1 MTEFLTTLTEQAA
14 ANTWL
19 ELLAVILGV
28 AYLLLAMRE
37 NIWCWYAAF
46 VSTAIFLWVFW
57 QVNLYME
64 SGLQV
69 FYLVM
74 AVYGWYLWRQ
84 GEKPEDDLRISSWS
98 VKTHAIAIVGIV
110 GLSFTS
116 GYLLNT
122 YTDAKLP
129 YLDSLTTWG
138 AIITTFMVAKKV
150 LENWIYW
157 FVIDAVSI
165 YLYLD
170 RGLYFTALLFAAYV
184 VIVIFGY
191 IEWRQRYQQQT
202 AT

>member
-1 MTEFLTTLTEQAA
+1 MAELLTTLIEQAA

-19 ELLAVILGV
+19 ELIAVILGV

-37 NIWCWYAAF
+37 NSLCWYAAF

-57 QVNLYME
+57 QVNLFME

-69 FYLVM
+69 FYLIM
-74 AVYGWYLWRQ
+74 AVYGWYLWRREENP
-84 GEKPEDDLRISSWS
+84 GDNLHISSWS
-98 VKTHAIAIVGIV
+98 GKHHMMAIIGIIV
-110 GLSFTS
+110 LSSSS

-122 YTDAKLP
+122 YTDARLP
-129 YLDSLTTWG
+129 YVDSLTTWG
-138 AIITTFMVAKKV
+138 AIITTFMVAKKI

-170 RGLYFTALLFAAYV
+170 RGLYFTALLFTAYV
-184 VIVIFGY
+184 VIVVFGY
-191 IEWRQRYQQQT
+191 LEWRQRYLQQ
-202 AT
+202 AAV